1 MLPNRL
7 GQVKISA
14 NMDGEVEIRA
24 KVGQEVAPGQ
34 ILAVVEGD
42 IQIESLSVRN
52 TSVVVEI
59 LVETGTEVP
68 KGTNLMIV
76 KEIKE

>member
-14 NMDGEVEIRA
+14 NLDGEVEIRA

-68 KGTNLMIV
+68 QGTNLMIV

>member
-1 MLPNRL
+1 MLPNRH
-7 GQVKISA
+7 GHVKISA

-24 KVGQEVAPGQ
+24 QVGQVVAPGQ

-42 IQIESLSVRN
+42 VQIESLSVRN
-52 TSVVVEI
+52 TSEVIEI
-59 LVETGTEVP
+59 LVDSGAEVP

-76 KEIKE
+76 REVEQ

>member
-1 MLPNRL
+1 MLPNRE
-7 GQVKISA
+7 GHVKIAA

-24 KVGQEVAPGQ
+24 RVGQVVAPGQ

-42 IQIESLSVRN
+42 VQIESLSVRN
-52 TSVVVEI
+52 TSEVVEI
-59 LVETGTEVP
+59 LVASGSDVP

-76 KEIKE
+76 REIQE

>member
-7 GQVKISA
+7 GQVKIAA

-24 KVGQEVAPGQ
+24 TVGQEIAPGH

-42 IQIESLSVRN
+42 VQIESLSVRN

-59 LVETGTEVP
+59 LVESGTEVP

-76 KEIKE
+76 EEIKE